1 MTYSEISTFPSRSE
15 PLVPEKAAPQTF
27 HITAEETGKTLAAVL
42 RARMDGTPWSA
53 VQRLVRSRHIM
64 IDGNLSCDEARRLK
78 RGEVVKVLEHPLP
91 PPPKEDD
98 VVIRFLDS
106 QVVVVEKPSGLTSV
120 RHHEERAWKEDRK
133 NIQPTL
139 EDLLPR
145 IIAKL
150 ERSAR
155 EAKGDRG
162 RGPKTKPG
170 QKTSGRTPPVRPVH
184 RLDRETSGLMI
195 FARTV
200 PAERHLGIQFRKH
213 TTYRRYLAVV
223 EGHIAKEMR
232 IESQLVR
239 DRGDGRRG
247 STEEEDVGKA
257 SVTHVKPLEK
267 VGDYTL
273 IECRLETGR
282 THQIR
287 IHLAEQGHPL
297 CGEKV
302 YRQPLHGSRI
312 EDRSGAPRVALHA
325 AELGFQ
331 HPTTGEDLKFS
342 MPLPP
347 DLEKFIAH
355 LRGHDKPKPTRRE
368 RKAAKQADADEE

>member
-1 MTYSEISTFPSRSE
+1 M
-15 PLVPEKAAPQTF
+15 PEKAAPQTF
-27 HITAEETGKTLAAVL
+27 HITAEEAGKTLAAIL
-42 RARMDGTPWSA
+42 RARLDGSPWSA
-53 VQRLVRSRHIM
+53 VQQLVRSRHVM
-64 IDGNLSCDEARRLK
+64 IDGNLCRDEARRLK
-78 RGEVVKVLEHPLP
+78 KGEVVKVLEHPLP

-155 EAKGDRG
+155 DTKGAKS
-162 RGPKTKPG
+162 RGPKPKRG
-170 QKTSGRTPPVRPVH
+170 QKSSGRTPPVRPVH
-184 RLDRETSGLMI
+184 RLDRETSGLII

-223 EGHIAKEMR
+223 EGHIGKEMR
-232 IESQLVR
+232 IESQLIR

-247 STEEEDVGKA
+247 STEEEDVGKT
-257 SVTHVKPLEK
+257 SITHVKPLEK

-331 HPTTGEDLKFS
+331 HPTTHEDLKFS

-347 DLEKFIAH
+347 DLEKFLAH
-355 LRGHDKPKPTRRE
+355 LRGEDKPKPTRRE
-368 RKAAKQADADEE
+368 KKAAKLNETQADDE